1 MPKLAKNRYQC
12 FLCWLDQNQFA
23 MLKLTLNGHQNKAML
38 KRTHCE
44 NQWYIY
50 KYIWPNQIMLGL
62 TRFMNIDIF
71 CTDLTKTRS
80 SSNSLWI
87 INGNISSFG
96 LTKTRLCWLNRVVW
110 QMKMKKYIHE
120 TICKALFSRPLKF
133 FLADYLSKVIHA
145 FWKWSCSLESN
156 ECKRLSD
163 E

>member
-1 MPKLAKNRYQC
+1 MFPVLTWPKSIRYAK
-12 FLCWLDQNQFA
+12 
-23 MLKLTLNGHQNKAML
+23 THL
-38 KRTHCE
+38 KRTPKQGHAKAHSL
-44 NQWYIY
+44 WKPVIHIY
-50 KYIWPNQIMLGL
+50 KYTWPNQIMLGL

-110 QMKMKKYIHE
+110 QMKMKKYVHE

>member
-1 MPKLAKNRYQC
+1 MFPVLTWPKSIRYAKTHLKRIPKQG
-12 FLCWLDQNQFA
+12 
-23 MLKLTLNGHQNKAML
+23 MLM
-38 KRTHCE
+38 RTHCE

-50 KYIWPNQIMLGL
+50 KYTWPNQIMLGL

-96 LTKTRLCWLNRVVW
+96 LTKTHLCWLNRVVW
-110 QMKMKKYIHE
+110 QMKMKKYVHW

>member
-1 MPKLAKNRYQC
+1 MFPVLTWPKSIRYAKTHLKRIPKQG
-12 FLCWLDQNQFA
+12 
-23 MLKLTLNGHQNKAML
+23 MLM
-38 KRTHCE
+38 RTHCE

-50 KYIWPNQIMLGL
+50 KYTWPNQIMLGL

-110 QMKMKKYIHE
+110 QIKMKKYVHE